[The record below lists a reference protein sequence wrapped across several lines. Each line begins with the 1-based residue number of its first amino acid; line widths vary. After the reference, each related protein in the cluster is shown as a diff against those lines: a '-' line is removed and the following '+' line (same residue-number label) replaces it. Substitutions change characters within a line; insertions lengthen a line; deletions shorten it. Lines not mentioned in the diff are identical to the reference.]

1 MHRTKLLIP
10 AFLAGAVTMVAAQS
24 AITLSYQGEVVSR
37 HVRMVAG
44 QPYVP
49 LADVARL
56 LKGQVTRAGGGYV
69 IGGSGAA
76 AGGANQ
82 VKGLQ
87 GKIGDML
94 FTGKYRFK
102 VTGVTRGDHYDT
114 QFQPNKD
121 TIKPE
126 SDSQEVVAVTCEVRN
141 GTKSPVELKI
151 TTHTGSN
158 NALTDDQDHA
168 FPPYGYDLS
177 NGGFYGPPKMLP
189 GSAQQFAVYFRV
201 PKGIN
206 LKDLVFTL
214 TAYGD
219 DHPVDVR
226 VSLKQ

>member
-1 MHRTKLLIP
+1 M
-10 AFLAGAVTMVAAQS
+10 
-24 AITLSYQGEVVSR
+24 
-37 HVRMVAG
+37 
-44 QPYVP
+44 
-49 LADVARL
+49 
-56 LKGQVTRAGGGYV
+56 
-69 IGGSGAA
+69 A
-76 AGGANQ
+76 AG
-82 VKGLQ
+82 VSPSHLR
-87 GKIGDML
+87 L
-94 FTGKYRFK
+94 RCSRSSWPSTGYCLRS
-102 VTGVTRGDHYDT
+102 
-114 QFQPNKD
+114 
-121 TIKPE
+121 I
-126 SDSQEVVAVTCEVRN
+126 
-141 GTKSPVELKI
+141 
-151 TTHTGSN
+151 HTGSN